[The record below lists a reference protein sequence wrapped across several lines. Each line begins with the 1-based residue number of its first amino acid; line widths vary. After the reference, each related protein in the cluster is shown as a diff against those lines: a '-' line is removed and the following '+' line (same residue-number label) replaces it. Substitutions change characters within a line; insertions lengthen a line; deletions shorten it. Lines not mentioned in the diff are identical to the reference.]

1 MAENEACKERVN
13 KWLDKQKKIQEK
25 TQKIQLVREEKEK
38 EEMFTYR
45 LKKCMT
51 CQRKKKELKSKQQLQ
66 NEDVYQRMMQERL
79 LKKLLT

>member
-1 MAENEACKERVN
+1 
-13 KWLDKQKKIQEK
+13 
-25 TQKIQLVREEKEK
+25 VREEKEK

-66 NEDVYQRMMQERL
+66 NEDVY
-79 LKKLLT
+79 